1 MNFSAVR
8 NLSIFV
14 LMGAGLI
21 ATSCSS
27 GPEAP
32 KPGTPAFYWSAAKEN
47 YAAGDYQKASEHLER
62 LCGMQS
68 EYQAR
73 AQAWD
78 LILTS
83 GMAKSYME
91 MADYF
96 EYGAHARLGN
106 PGAFRRQASDYRTYA
121 SRLAL
126 QFAGALSDFQKNN
139 KDQQIA
145 LDFAYPEG
153 NSLGSPQL
161 EKIGHGDMP
170 TPEVMDD
177 IRRQHLRTG
186 VLLQTCRAVG
196 FPEDTAKTQAI
207 FKSGKAQVPRETFLL
222 AMANALH
229 EQAQLFS
236 RTKMD
241 EPDRLKMFDMR
252 ALDTLKVLPQSKE
265 VAALSTKIQKSLKL
279 VSAK

>member
-1 MNFSAVR
+1 M
-8 NLSIFV
+8 
-14 LMGAGLI
+14 MGAGLI
-21 ATSCSS
+21 TVSCSS

-32 KPGTPAFYWSAAKEN
+32 QRGTPAFYWSAAKEN
-47 YAAGDYQKASEHLER
+47 YAAGDYQKASEHLEK
-62 LCGMQS
+62 LCSVQS

-83 GMAKSYME
+83 GMAKAYTD

-96 EYGAHARLGN
+96 DYGARARLMN
-106 PGAFRRQASDYRTYA
+106 PVAFRRQASDYRTYA

-126 QFAGALSDFQKNN
+126 QFAESLGDFEKTN

-145 LDFAYPEG
+145 LEFAYPEG
-153 NSLGSPQL
+153 NALGSPQL

-170 TPEVMDD
+170 APEVMDD
-177 IRRQHLRTG
+177 IRQRQLRTG
-186 VLLQTCRAVG
+186 VLLQTCRAIG
-196 FPEDTAKTQAI
+196 FPGDTAKTQAI
-207 FKSGKAQVPRETFLL
+207 FKSGKAQVSRETFLL
-222 AMANALH
+222 AMANALD
-229 EQAQLFS
+229 EQAQLFT
-236 RTKMD
+236 RNKMD
-241 EPDRLKMFDMR
+241 EPDKLKMFDLR

-279 VSAK
+279 VSAR